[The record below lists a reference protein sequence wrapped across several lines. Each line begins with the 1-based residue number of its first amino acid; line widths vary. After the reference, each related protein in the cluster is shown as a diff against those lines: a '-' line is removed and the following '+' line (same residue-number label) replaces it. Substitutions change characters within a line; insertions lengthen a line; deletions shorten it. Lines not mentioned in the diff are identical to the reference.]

1 MKEAPKF
8 LLDLKMW
15 TSLHVIVGVG
25 LPIILVFF
33 FGCKEITEE
42 KAPIGVPV
50 EAAVIEQEL
59 QKALEGTS
67 VHSIQKNQQVVFE
80 LNQTLENRPPSPYL
94 YVKQHVIELHDTEE
108 YFAYTYN
115 EITEDPNAEPG
126 TKPKVVEKDSP
137 LYIPRPSG
145 NAMTLQEKGL
155 EALRGLTLFSQSREE
170 TLANE
175 RPVVRVTYHDL
186 HVEKEIQSPP
196 PLVRNEPDCRGLPN
210 CQIQVTKIYFDQ
222 VNWYSSEDY
231 DKLRYT
237 LEISPDVP
245 YLGKVISDCI
255 ATQIPYEQ
263 RTVYIKECQVL
274 LDFAYGETSQ

>member
-1 MKEAPKF
+1 MRKIRES

-15 TSLHVIVGVG
+15 ASLHVMIGIGV
-25 LPIILVFF
+25 PVILLLF

-42 KAPIGVPV
+42 PAPIGVPV

-67 VHSIQKNQQVVFE
+67 VHTVKKNQQVVFE
-80 LNQTLENRPPSPYL
+80 LNQTLESRAPSPYL
-94 YVKQHVIELHDTEE
+94 YVKQHVLKLYDTPD

-115 EITEDPNAEPG
+115 EIIEDPNAEPG
-126 TKPKVVEKDSP
+126 TKPIVKEKDSP

-145 NAMTLQEKGL
+145 NTLSLQENGL
-155 EALRGLTLFSQSREE
+155 YTLRNLTLFSENRAE
-170 TLANE
+170 TLTNE
-175 RPVVRVTYHDL
+175 RPVVRVSYHDL
-186 HVEKEIQSPP
+186 HVEKEIQAPP
-196 PLVRNEPDCRGLPN
+196 PFVRQQPDCRGVPN
-210 CQIQVTKIYFDQ
+210 CQLRVTKIRFDQ
-222 VNWYSSEDY
+222 INWYSDDDY

-255 ATQIPYEQ
+255 AAQVPYEE

-274 LDFAYGETSQ
+274 LDFAYGQ

>member
-1 MKEAPKF
+1 MRDIRNS
-8 LLDLKMW
+8 LLDLRVW
-15 TSLHVIVGVG
+15 ASLHVMIGIGV
-25 LPIILVFF
+25 PVILLFF

-67 VHSIQKNQQVVFE
+67 VHNVKKNEQVVFE
-80 LNQTLENRPPSPYL
+80 LNQTLENGASSPYL
-94 YVKQHVIELHDTEE
+94 YLKQHVIQLHDTPD
-108 YFAYTYN
+108 YFAFTYN

-137 LYIPRPSG
+137 LYIPRPTGS
-145 NAMTLQEKGL
+145 ALSLQENGMY
-155 EALRGLTLFSQSREE
+155 ALQNLNLFSERRAE
-170 TLANE
+170 TLSNE
-175 RPVVRVTYHDL
+175 RPVVNVTYHDL
-186 HVEKEIQSPP
+186 HVETEIQSAP
-196 PLVRNEPDCRGLPN
+196 PLVRQDANCRGVPDC
-210 CQIQVTKIYFDQ
+210 QIRVTRIRFDQ
-222 VNWYSSEDY
+222 VNWYSTEDY

-245 YLGKVISDCI
+245 YLGRVISDCVS
-255 ATQIPYEQ
+255 TQVPYEQ

-274 LDFAYGETSQ
+274 LDFAYGE